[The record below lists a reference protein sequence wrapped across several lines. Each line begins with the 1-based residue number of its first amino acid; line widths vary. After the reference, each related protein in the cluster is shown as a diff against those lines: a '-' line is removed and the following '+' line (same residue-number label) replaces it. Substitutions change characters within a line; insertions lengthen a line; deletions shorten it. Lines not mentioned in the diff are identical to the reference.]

1 LESDDVLPGRS
12 LIALTLLAFVA
23 WIVRRGLR
31 AARRSPDERSTVD
44 GSLLVLTAAAGVLAS
59 SYVLILLV
67 SRLLADPAIPFDERL
82 LSPLFLLAA
91 ILLAGM
97 ATAALRDGSKALR
110 VLGALV
116 FLSWWVAALR
126 AVDDEVQYT
135 LENGRDLTQS
145 QWRESPL
152 LGWAR
157 ANAAHRPVYSNW
169 ASAVVLHLGRTA
181 HELPP
186 VDDAA
191 ILTAFTDTLRVRDG
205 VALAFDWPGP
215 RQIGVESLR
224 KAAGLH
230 IVARLADGSV
240 FAAAP

>member
-1 LESDDVLPGRS
+1 
-12 LIALTLLAFVA
+12 
-23 WIVRRGLR
+23 
-31 AARRSPDERSTVD
+31 
-44 GSLLVLTAAAGVLAS
+44 VLTAAAGVLAS
-59 SYVLILLV
+59 SYLLILLA

-91 ILLAGM
+91 ILLAS
-97 ATAALRDGSKALR
+97 AASTALRDGATGLR

-116 FLSWWVAALR
+116 FLSWWVGSLR
-126 AVDDEVQYT
+126 AVSDEVQYT

-157 ANAAHRPVYSNW
+157 ANAAHRPLYSNW
-169 ASAVVLHLGRTA
+169 ASAVVLHMGRAA
-181 HELPP
+181 HELPA
-186 VDDAA
+186 VDDPAT
-191 ILTAFTDTLRVRDG
+191 LTAFTDTLRVRDG

-215 RQIGVESLR
+215 GQIGVESLR

-230 IVARLADGSV
+230 LIARLADGSV